1 MNILVKS
8 TAILLL
14 FAFKTVSADESQ
26 FDILAKLDTGP
37 GNVKKFILEGLTNY
51 PEMTDKSKN

>member
-14 FAFKTVSADESQ
+14 FVFKVVSADVMCQHFS
-26 FDILAKLDTGP
+26 
-37 GNVKKFILEGLTNY
+37 
-51 PEMTDKSKN
+51 

>member
-14 FAFKTVSADESQ
+14 FIFKTVSADESQ
-26 FDILAKLDTGP
+26 FDILAKLDTGHQ
-37 GNVKKFILEGLTNY
+37 GMLL
-51 PEMTDKSKN
+51 

>member
-14 FAFKTVSADESQ
+14 FVFKAVSADESQ
-26 FDILAKLDTGP
+26 FNVLVHCHDLILG
-37 GNVKKFILEGLTNY
+37 
-51 PEMTDKSKN
+51 